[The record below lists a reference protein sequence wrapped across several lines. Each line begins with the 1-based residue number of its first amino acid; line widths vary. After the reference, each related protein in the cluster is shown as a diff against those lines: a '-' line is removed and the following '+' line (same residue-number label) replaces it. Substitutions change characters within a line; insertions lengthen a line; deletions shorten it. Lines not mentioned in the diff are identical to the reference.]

1 MWRQH
6 YDIHTDRH
14 TYIYIQTYIH
24 TDRQTEPNYYIDS
37 PVHLTILYRYTGWV
51 ICRCTLC
58 CVSKNR
64 NKGLILCTTKCYSC
78 QVAYRSELSQTARIS
93 LLVYE
98 RNSCRASS
106 FQCIYPC
113 FNKSFINGWVLS
125 ETQNGMFTKNAATVL
140 AQFRLNSVWLSK
152 WHTAKHEKENVR
164 LFRKCEKSL
173 KVSESDE
180 MWHDC

>member
-1 MWRQH
+1 MIFFGNPDQRQ
-6 YDIHTDRH
+6 IAFLLLSS
-14 TYIYIQTYIH
+14 I
-24 TDRQTEPNYYIDS
+24 
-37 PVHLTILYRYTGWV
+37 
-51 ICRCTLC
+51 RCTLC

-64 NKGLILCTTKCYSC
+64 NKGLILCTTMCYSC

-98 RNSCRASS
+98 RNSCRTSS

-180 MWHDC
+180 MWHDY

>member
-1 MWRQH
+1 MEIITYEQH
-6 YDIHTDRH
+6 WPRDVAKLLNRDFTQRIRYFV
-14 TYIYIQTYIH
+14 Y
-24 TDRQTEPNYYIDS
+24 EF
-37 PVHLTILYRYTGWV
+37 HLEDEIYTGWV

-64 NKGLILCTTKCYSC
+64 NKGLILCTTMCYSC

-173 KVSESDE
+173 KVSASDE

>member
-1 MWRQH
+1 MLNQQWLCSRLLTLYWVILTRKQV
-6 YDIHTDRH
+6 
-14 TYIYIQTYIH
+14 YIYLWT
-24 TDRQTEPNYYIDS
+24 T
-37 PVHLTILYRYTGWV
+37 LYTGWV
-51 ICRCTLC
+51 ICRFTLC

-64 NKGLILCTTKCYSC
+64 NKGLILCTTMCYSC

-113 FNKSFINGWVLS
+113 FHESFINGWVLS

-180 MWHDC
+180 MWHDY

>member
-1 MWRQH
+1 MIWALLSV
-6 YDIHTDRH
+6 YLCHT
-14 TYIYIQTYIH
+14 TIYT
-24 TDRQTEPNYYIDS
+24 TKKLD
-37 PVHLTILYRYTGWV
+37 GWV
-51 ICRCTLC
+51 ICRFTLC

-64 NKGLILCTTKCYSC
+64 NKGLILCTTMCYSC

-113 FNKSFINGWVLS
+113 LNKSFINGWVLS

-180 MWHDC
+180 MWHDY

>member
-1 MWRQH
+1 MRTLRWTVARRAEQTWACPTC
-6 YDIHTDRH
+6 YDAN
-14 TYIYIQTYIH
+14 Q
-24 TDRQTEPNYYIDS
+24 DS
-37 PVHLTILYRYTGWV
+37 RTQGLCTGWV
-51 ICRCTLC
+51 ICRFTLC

-64 NKGLILCTTKCYSC
+64 NKGLILCTTMCYSC

-140 AQFRLNSVWLSK
+140 AQFWLNSVWLSK

-173 KVSESDE
+173 KVLKATKCDTIVNHSHASI
-180 MWHDC
+180 

>member
-1 MWRQH
+1 MTLYLFW
-6 YDIHTDRH
+6 DIPAK
-14 TYIYIQTYIH
+14 Y
-24 TDRQTEPNYYIDS
+24 NL
-37 PVHLTILYRYTGWV
+37 PVENFHPYGVQSSKVKEGRSVFPMQQNLSNTGWV

-64 NKGLILCTTKCYSC
+64 NKGLILCTTMCYSC

-152 WHTAKHEKENVR
+152 WHTAKHDKESVR

-180 MWHDC
+180 MWHDY